1 MDIRIRGQTTSSI
14 TMMGD
19 RDFRTTIQTALS
31 SIGKE
36 LQLDIDPKN
45 IQTIHLQEV
54 VQCLRRS
61 YFDRIDP
68 VEIERR
74 GFNELLSGLLRK
86 LEYGSEPKVFE
97 IDDIKLEGQTDM
109 IVDDAILLF
118 RPAQGELENPIANDV
133 LYLNACLWIYD
144 KTEGIVVYITGDR
157 KETTFSLTRNK
168 KMFEEVIRRVRVLNN
183 LLKEQK
189 APILE
194 PSTEC
199 SECQYYERCFIKKK
213 NSKHVDIGEMLGL
226 GKFGHQD

>member
-1 MDIRIRGQTTSSI
+1 
-14 TMMGD
+14 MMGD

-86 LEYGSEPKVFE
+86 LEYGSESKVFE

-109 IVDDAILLF
+109 IVDDAIMLF

-144 KTEGIVVYITGDR
+144 KTEGIIVYITGDR

-194 PSTEC
+194 PSAEC
-199 SECQYYERCFIKKK
+199 SECQYYEKCFMKKK
-213 NSKHVDIGEMLGL
+213 NSKHVDIGEMLGM
-226 GKFGHQD
+226 GKFGNKG

>member
-1 MDIRIRGQTTSSI
+1 
-14 TMMGD
+14 MMGD
-19 RDFRTTIQTALS
+19 RDFRTSIQTALA

-86 LEYGSEPKVFE
+86 LEYGSESKVFE

-109 IVDDAILLF
+109 IVDDAIMLF

-194 PSTEC
+194 PSAEC
-199 SECQYYERCFIKKK
+199 SECQYYEKCFMKKK
-213 NSKHVDIGEMLGL
+213 NSKHVDIGEMLGM
-226 GKFGHQD
+226 GKFGNKG

>member
-1 MDIRIRGQTTSSI
+1 
-14 TMMGD
+14 MMGD
-19 RDFRTTIQTALS
+19 RDFRAIIQNALG
-31 SIGKE
+31 SIGRE
-36 LQLDIDPKN
+36 LQLDIDSKD
-45 IQTIHLQEV
+45 IQTIHIQEV

-68 VEIERR
+68 MEIERR

-97 IDDIKLEGQTDM
+97 IDQIKLKGQTDM
-109 IVDDAILLF
+109 LLDDIVILF
-118 RPAQGELENPIANDV
+118 RSALGELDNPLANDV
-133 LYLNACLWIYD
+133 LFLNACLWIYD
-144 KTEGIVVYITGDR
+144 KPEGIIVYISGDR
-157 KETTFSLTRNK
+157 KESTFSLTRNK

-199 SECQYYERCFIKKK
+199 TECQYYERCFMKKK

-226 GKFGHQD
+226 GKFGGND

>member
-1 MDIRIRGQTTSSI
+1 
-14 TMMGD
+14 MMGD

-144 KTEGIVVYITGDR
+144 KTEGIIVYITGDR
-157 KETTFSLTRNK
+157 KETTFSSTRNK
-168 KMFEEVIRRVRVLNN
+168 KMFEEVIRRVRVLTN
-183 LLKEQK
+183 LLKEEK

-194 PSTEC
+194 PSVEC
-199 SECQYYERCFIKKK
+199 SDCQYYERCFIKKK
-213 NSKHVDIGEMLGL
+213 NSKHVDIGEMLGI

>member
-1 MDIRIRGQTTSSI
+1 
-14 TMMGD
+14 MMGD
-19 RDFRTTIQTALS
+19 RDFRTIIQTALG

-36 LQLDIDPKN
+36 LQLDIDSEN
-45 IQTIHLQEV
+45 VQTIHLQEV

-86 LEYGSEPKVFE
+86 LEYGSDPKEFD
-97 IDDIKLEGQTDM
+97 IDDIKLKGQTDM
-109 IVDDAILLF
+109 LVDDVIMLF
-118 RPAQGELENPIANDV
+118 RPAQNELDNPLANDI

-144 KTEGIVVYITGDR
+144 KTEGIIVYITGDR
-157 KETTFSLTRNK
+157 KETTFSLSRNN
-168 KMFEEVIRRVRVLNN
+168 KMFEEVVRRVRVLND
-183 LLKEQK
+183 LLKKQK

-199 SECQYYERCFIKKK
+199 SECQYYERCFMKKK
-213 NSKHVDIGEMLGL
+213 NSKQVDIGEMLGIGKL
-226 GKFGHQD
+226 GHKD

>member
-1 MDIRIRGQTTSSI
+1 
-14 TMMGD
+14 MMGD
-19 RDFRTTIQTALS
+19 RDFRTIIQTALG

-36 LQLDIDPKN
+36 LQLDIDSKN

-86 LEYGSEPKVFE
+86 LEYGSDPKEFE
-97 IDDIKLEGQTDM
+97 IDDIRLKGQKDM
-109 IVDDAILLF
+109 LVDDVIMLF
-118 RPAQGELENPIANDV
+118 RPAQNELDNPLANDI

-144 KTEGIVVYITGDR
+144 KTEGIIVYITGDR
-157 KETTFSLTRNK
+157 KETTFSLSRNN
-168 KMFEEVIRRVRVLNN
+168 KMFEEVVRRVRVLND
-183 LLKEQK
+183 LLKKQK

-199 SECQYYERCFIKKK
+199 SECQYYEKCFMKKK

-226 GKFGHQD
+226 GKFGNTG